1 MILLELDDLCKR
13 NPDHLVQFRNLCFMV
28 NNSFMAGIGRFRN
41 VFTAY
46 GRARAGAERDNRRRA
61 WLTVSRQCMA
71 GSSKL
76 VGAHVTQR
84 PRSSPMPSQ
93 CLSMISARYAQWS
106 GSSAA
111 TRSHVFSSAAS
122 GPVRAKRHLPSF
134 VTPSRKEWPIGSSMK
149 SLPGCAL
156 GAETIQRYCCCWAA
170 DCSVHAGERF
180 AADGANQN
188 RLRKV
193 SKAPPLPLVSAG
205 RRTPQLRA
213 VNGLPTIR
221 LASWHPAGHRA
232 ECAPV
237 LAAVLAGSGMRPHPG
252 RTNGWDAGMSEDRE
266 PRWLTYKAAA
276 RLLNM
281 SPESLRARARREHWR
296 KTMGNDGK
304 ALVLVP
310 TDTAAIPAAT
320 QEDEPPASRPDNR
333 PHPGRSDP
341 ALLARIAELEVRL
354 AAMQAEL
361 MERTQRLGAAE
372 GELEL
377 LRPELERTRG
387 ETERERGERVVERE
401 RADRLAGDVAEL
413 ARKLAALVERV
424 PPPSSSNRPP
434 SVPLRT
440 PRRSWWPWRRAG

>member
-1 MILLELDDLCKR
+1 MPSGQVRARQPARTSSLAQRVVRYVRRDICRAGKSLAQGVADRIIDEIVARMRAWGRNYSEILLLL
-13 NPDHLVQFRNLCFMV
+13 
-28 NNSFMAGIGRFRN
+28 GGR
-41 VFTAY
+41 
-46 GRARAGAERDNRRRA
+46 
-61 WLTVSRQCMA
+61 
-71 GSSKL
+71 
-76 VGAHVTQR
+76 
-84 PRSSPMPSQ
+84 
-93 CLSMISARYAQWS
+93 
-106 GSSAA
+106 
-111 TRSHVFSSAAS
+111 
-122 GPVRAKRHLPSF
+122 
-134 VTPSRKEWPIGSSMK
+134 
-149 SLPGCAL
+149 
-156 GAETIQRYCCCWAA
+156 
-170 DCSVHAGERF
+170 CSVHAGERF
-180 AADGANQN
+180 ATDGANQN

-424 PPPSSSNRPP
+424 PPPSA
-434 SVPLRT
+434 RT
-440 PRRSWWPWRRAG
+440 GRLACRCGRRADHGGRGGGRGDMRRGGGLRRKPACEALRPFKRRPTPSRAAWPTRSRRWSAKASRRAKRWPSC